1 MLRPTQEE
9 LEALEKEY
17 KEENRWLPE
26 DNPLDYILRHH
37 VNDYA
42 YNVLKDKLPERLI
55 NVLKGGNIYKG
66 DDTYAIG
73 DLSHLLA
80 GYIQI
85 TEDRIKEL
93 ENTITKLTN
102 QLNIRN

>member
-9 LEALEKEY
+9 LLAIEKECI
-17 KEENRWLPE
+17 ENKMWLPK
-26 DNPLDYILRHH
+26 DDPLSYILKYH

-42 YNVLKDKLPERLI
+42 YDVLKDKLPEELI
-55 NVLKGGNIYKG
+55 KVLKEGNIYKY

-73 DLSHLLA
+73 YLSHAFA
-80 GYIQI
+80 GYVQI

-93 ENTITKLTN
+93 ENKLAKLEN
-102 QLNIRN
+102 QINIRK